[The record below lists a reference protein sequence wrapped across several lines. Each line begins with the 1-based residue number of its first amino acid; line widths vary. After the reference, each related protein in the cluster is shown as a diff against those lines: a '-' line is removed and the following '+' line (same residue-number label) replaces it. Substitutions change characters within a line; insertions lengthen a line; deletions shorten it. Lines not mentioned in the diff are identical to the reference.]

1 MAFSGKIESFL
12 VLPNTNVS
20 RSVIFFVNKSGYFIV
35 GMNNIYENY
44 RNSNFAFCFVSY
56 HLAITC

>member
-20 RSVIFFVNKSGYFIV
+20 RLVIFFVNKSGYFIV
-35 GMNNIYENY
+35 GMNNMYENY
-44 RNSNFAFCFVSY
+44 
-56 HLAITC
+56 